1 MLKIGHR
8 GAAGHVPENTLVGI
22 QRAID
27 WRLDAVELDVVAS
40 RDGRLVIFHDRRLER
55 MTDGQGFVA
64 QTAFDDLRK
73 LTVRGG
79 HQIPTL
85 EEVLDLAAG
94 RIGLV
99 LELKAAGLAQAL
111 VEAVA
116 RHGFAGPLI
125 YASFFHQDLVLVRR
139 LQPQAET
146 LALIVGNLVRPA
158 AFALEAGV
166 THVGAAFDFLTQ
178 SAVDALHGAGL
189 QVFAFTVNDPVEIQA
204 ITSLGV
210 DGIIS
215 DFPDRL

>member
-8 GAAGHVPENTLVGI
+8 GAAGHVAENTLAGI

-27 WRLDAVELDVVAS
+27 WRLDCVELDVVAS

-55 MTDGQGFVA
+55 MTEGKGLVA
-64 QTAFDDLRK
+64 DTSFADLRR
-73 LTVRGG
+73 LTVKGG

-94 RIGLV
+94 RIGLM
-99 LELKAAGLAQAL
+99 LELKAPGLAHAL
-111 VEAVA
+111 TQAVA
-116 RHGFAGPLI
+116 RHGFAGRLL
-125 YASFFHQDLVLVRR
+125 YASFFHQDLVAVRR

-146 LALIVGNLVRPA
+146 LALIVGDLVQPA
-158 AFALEAGV
+158 AFALEAQA

-178 SAVDALHGAGL
+178 AAVDAVHAAGL
-189 QVFAFTVNDPVEIQA
+189 RVFAFTVNEPADIQA
-204 ITSLGV
+204 ITALGV
-210 DGIIS
+210 DGMIS

>member
-8 GAAGHVPENTLVGI
+8 GAAGHVPENTLAGI

-27 WRLDAVELDVVAS
+27 WRLDCVELDVVAS

-55 MTDGQGFVA
+55 MTDGRGWVS

-85 EEVLDLAAG
+85 EEALDLAGG
-94 RIGLV
+94 RIGLM
-99 LELKAAGLAQAL
+99 LELKAAGLAQEL
-111 VEAVA
+111 VEAVR
-116 RHGFAGPLI
+116 RHGFPGPLI
-125 YASFFHQDLVLVRR
+125 YASFFHPDLVQVRC
-139 LQPQAET
+139 LEPQAKT
-146 LALIVGNLVRPA
+146 LALIVGNLVQPA
-158 AFALEAGV
+158 AFALEAQA

-178 SAVDALHGAGL
+178 SAVDAAHAAGL
-189 QVFAFTVNDPVEIQA
+189 QVFAFTVNDPADIQS

-210 DGIIS
+210 DGMIS